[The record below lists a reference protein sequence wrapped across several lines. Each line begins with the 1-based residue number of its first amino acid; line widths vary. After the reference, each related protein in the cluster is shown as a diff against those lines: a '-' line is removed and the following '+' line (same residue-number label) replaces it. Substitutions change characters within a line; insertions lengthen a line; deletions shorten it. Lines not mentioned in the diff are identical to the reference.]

1 MKKRNRIRSR
11 IENDYQRFQK
21 EMLALP
27 TKEVYDNAYK
37 ICCMEEIYNT
47 LNKGDF
53 QPHVGQKILKC
64 KGSVLET
71 IYQEWL
77 CSSFTDMDCLQA
89 IMADVLEAA

>member
-11 IENDYQRFQK
+11 IENDYQRFQQ

-27 TKEVYDNAYK
+27 AKEVYDNAYK
-37 ICCMEEIYNT
+37 ICCMEEIYDI
-47 LNKGDF
+47 LNQDGF
-53 QPHVGQKILKC
+53 QAEIGQKILKC
-64 KGSVLET
+64 KGGVLET

-89 IMADVLEAA
+89 IMADVLKAA